1 MKLQFGSGPNILE
14 GWTNLQEHD
23 GDITRRLNFDDA
35 SVDFVFTE
43 HCVEHVT
50 PLQGFRFFK
59 ECRRILK
66 PGGVL
71 RVIVPDVKS
80 IWEKCDADYLDFIDS
95 QMSEWWQHAGQSP
108 PYHPCT
114 CEVAFETILVCH
126 GHRAA
131 YTPDLLL
138 TFLQAAG
145 FAAEIVPYGTSR
157 FPELDGVDSHWRQ
170 MGLARVIMESVCAE
184 AVKL

>member
-1 MKLQFGSGPNILE
+1 MKIQFGSGPNLLD
-14 GWTNLQEHD
+14 GWVNLQEHD
-23 GDITRRLNFDDA
+23 GDITKPLNFADN

-80 IWEKCDADYLDFIDS
+80 IWEKCDDDYINFVGGE
-95 QMSEWWQHAGQSP
+95 MSKWWPAAGLTTPDHCSR
-108 PYHPCT
+108 
-114 CEVAFETILVCH
+114 EIAFETILCCH

-138 TFLQAAG
+138 TFLRAAG
-145 FAAEIVPYGTSR
+145 FQAEQVHYGRSIYH
-157 FPELDGVDSHWRQ
+157 ELHQIDSHWKQ
-170 MGLARVIMESVCAE
+170 IGLDRVIMESVVAE
-184 AVKL
+184 GTKP